1 MSHVPFCRAA
11 LSRDKIASVTWRVA
25 QLLNSRATN
34 FPIRAALYSAQLCRE
49 NAVNAD
55 WSILVYATKLQCATR
70 HVTLA
75 ILSRDKVARQN
86 RAIKLQV

>member
-1 MSHVPFCRAA
+1 M
-11 LSRDKIASVTWRVA
+11 
-25 QLLNSRATN
+25 
-34 FPIRAALYSAQLCRE
+34 QLCRE

-55 WSILVYATKLQCATR
+55 WSVVVYATKLQCATR

-86 RAIKLQV
+86 RAINHRCDIGLNMLPINHYLIYFIWLKYA